1 MTSAPLSRVSVVLP
15 MYNRAAY
22 VAEAIASVYAQTSP
36 VADVVVV
43 DDGSTDESVAV
54 VERVARPGLS
64 IVRQSNRGIG
74 AARNRGIAA
83 ATGDWIAFIDSDD
96 LWEPDKLARQLAA
109 GAGDGADLVFG
120 HLVEFLSP
128 ERAAD
133 LAGTLRVATSPV
145 PGVIASTLLARRAAI
160 ERIGPFDERLRVG
173 EFVEWM
179 SRARDL
185 GLGIRM
191 IDQTV
196 ARRRVHGGNTVLT
209 RSNADYLRAI
219 KMTLDRRRAG
229 GGRAH

>member
-22 VAEAIASVYAQTSP
+22 VAEAIASVYAQPSP

-145 PGVIASTLLARRAAI
+145 PGLIASTLLARRAAI

>member
-145 PGVIASTLLARRAAI
+145 PGLIASTLLARRAAI